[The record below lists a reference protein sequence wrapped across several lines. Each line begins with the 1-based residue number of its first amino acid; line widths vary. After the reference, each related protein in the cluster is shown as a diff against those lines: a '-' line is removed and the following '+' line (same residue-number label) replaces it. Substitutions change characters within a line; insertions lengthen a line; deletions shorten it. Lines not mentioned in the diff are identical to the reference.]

1 MSAGR
6 RERSH
11 LVAFSCERRGWG
23 EEKGVEEKRVVGLLD
38 NVDMGPLFLRE
49 IWDSQPVWD
58 PVLVSYC

>member
-1 MSAGR
+1 MKG
-6 RERSH
+6 EP
-11 LVAFSCERRGWG
+11 GG